1 VDLTEK
7 ADVRMQDYS
16 GGMKRRLEIARGLMH
31 YPHVLFLDEPTI
43 GLDAQTRRYIWQYIR
58 NMNKELGITIILT
71 THYMEEAD
79 FLCDRVAI
87 MDNGKIVALDTPE
100 NLKDLIGS
108 ETITL
113 ETVEGKDTLMQ
124 ILQSFPWIKSI
135 NSSNGTIELQVDH
148 AQSRIPE
155 IMLEANRNSVVIT
168 SVSLHKPT
176 LEDVFLKYTGR
187 KIRDLPGSGS
197 SMANMMFRRRG

>member
-1 VDLTEK
+1 MDGMLTGRENLDFHGRMYGMDALLRKARIAEVLDLVDLTEK

-31 YPHVLFLDEPTI
+31 HPHVLFLDEPTI

-87 MDNGKIVALDTPE
+87 MDNGKIVALDTP
-100 NLKDLIGS
+100 
-108 ETITL
+108 
-113 ETVEGKDTLMQ
+113 
-124 ILQSFPWIKSI
+124 
-135 NSSNGTIELQVDH
+135 
-148 AQSRIPE
+148 
-155 IMLEANRNSVVIT
+155 
-168 SVSLHKPT
+168 
-176 LEDVFLKYTGR
+176 
-187 KIRDLPGSGS
+187 
-197 SMANMMFRRRG
+197 